1 MYETGVCETSLKA
14 ALTPPLLLMSLGNDG
29 AVCAFTVAGGLCG
42 KRKQWSL
49 LELHFYREPRAA
61 QQTRFPHL
69 ILHCYTEAQLK
80 GGVEFKPV
88 YAPLTPFKRATFCF
102 SLSFPKIDYALI

>member
-1 MYETGVCETSLKA
+1 
-14 ALTPPLLLMSLGNDG
+14 MSLGNDG

-88 YAPLTPFKRATFCF
+88 HAPLTPFKGQ
-102 SLSFPKIDYALI
+102 LSAFHLVFQRLIMH

>member
-61 QQTRFPHL
+61 QQTRFHHL

-88 YAPLTPFKRATFCF
+88 HAPLTPFKGQ
-102 SLSFPKIDYALI
+102 LSAFHLVFQRLIMH